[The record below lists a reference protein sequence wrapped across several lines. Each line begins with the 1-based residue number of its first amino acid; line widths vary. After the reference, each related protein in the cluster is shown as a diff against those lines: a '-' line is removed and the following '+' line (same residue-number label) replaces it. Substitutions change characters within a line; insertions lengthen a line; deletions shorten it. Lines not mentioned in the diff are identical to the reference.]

1 MLPAGQTRQAPQ
13 QLLRSPRFAELLS
26 NLRNEFD
33 WIVIDSPPVL
43 GLSDAR
49 LLAKMADHTVLV
61 AAWSQTRRKVVALAL
76 QILARNGGNIAGVIL
91 TRANMR
97 RVASFGYDEAAA
109 YNGQY
114 RDYYRGYYN
123 WGSQTA
129 KTASRIEGPVA

>member
-1 MLPAGQTRQAPQ
+1 M
-13 QLLRSPRFAELLS
+13 
-26 NLRNEFD
+26 
-33 WIVIDSPPVL
+33 
-43 GLSDAR
+43 
-49 LLAKMADHTVLV
+49 
-61 AAWSQTRRKVVALAL
+61 ALAL

-123 WGSQTA
+123 WEVRRPRQPQGSRGQW
-129 KTASRIEGPVA
+129 REPCVP